1 LVLLLLFT
9 FVKVKA
15 FCDAYMWIQ
24 SDRSLPQAK
33 SGTIN
38 RLKSIRNRMDH
49 KSIRFFTGTPEQK
62 HAAGMI
68 QAAAGQNPYRP
79 DLEK

>member
-1 LVLLLLFT
+1 VDSIRSISAAG
-9 FVKVKA
+9 KV
-15 FCDAYMWIQ
+15 
-24 SDRSLPQAK
+24 R
-33 SGTIN
+33 N
-38 RLKSIRNRMDH
+38 HKSIEKYQDRMDH